1 MSAVSADGAALSAV
15 SPADEVVGSVA
26 RSLSPLGFAEAFV
39 TVDFVAFLV
48 GLTAAGLL
56 GGTEAVS
63 ELVDEEESSAESE
76 ESEAS
81 LVERS
86 LSEGDGLLAVAG
98 VDEVT
103 KGGIVTPVDD
113 ATSGGFSVGICVT
126 FIGFF

>member
-1 MSAVSADGAALSAV
+1 MSADGAALSAV
-15 SPADEVVGSVA
+15 SPADEAVGSVA
-26 RSLSPLGFAEAFV
+26 RSRSPLGFAEAFV
-39 TVDFVAFLV
+39 TVDFVVFLV
-48 GLTAAGLL
+48 ELTAAGLL

-63 ELVDEEESSAESE
+63 ELVDEEESEESE